1 MDTNERI
8 ECERNRLANLSS
20 QRTAAHRV
28 GDSDRVLAL
37 DAEIAET
44 LARIADLESIQLP

>member
-1 MDTNERI
+1 MTNAERI

-28 GDSDRVLAL
+28 GDAERVLLL
-37 DAEIAET
+37 DAEIAAT
-44 LARIADLESIQLP
+44 QSRIVQLEANP

>member
-1 MDTNERI
+1 METKERI
-8 ECERNRLANLSS
+8 ECERNRIANLSS

-28 GDSDRVLAL
+28 GDSERVLSL

-44 LARIADLESIQLP
+44 EARIAQLEAQP

>member
-1 MDTNERI
+1 METKERI

-28 GDSDRVLAL
+28 GDSDRVIVL

-44 LARIADLESIQLP
+44 LARISALEAQP

>member
-1 MDTNERI
+1 MTNAERI

-28 GDSDRVLAL
+28 GDSERVIVL
-37 DAEIAET
+37 DGEIAAT
-44 LARIADLESIQLP
+44 LARIAQLEANP

>member
-28 GDSDRVLAL
+28 GDAERVLVI

-44 LARIADLESIQLP
+44 LARIAQLEAQP